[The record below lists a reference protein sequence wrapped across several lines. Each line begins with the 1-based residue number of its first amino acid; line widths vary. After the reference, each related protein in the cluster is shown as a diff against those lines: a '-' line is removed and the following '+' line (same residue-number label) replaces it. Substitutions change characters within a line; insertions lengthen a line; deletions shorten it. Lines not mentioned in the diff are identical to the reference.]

1 MGKSMVLTTHHCHPV
16 GALLVIFPLACDRLA
31 CLVVLLSVVTGGGGA
46 LASPTPTNYT
56 FRVGQV
62 NEILQSTPCLCP
74 LLGDCSLG

>member
-1 MGKSMVLTTHHCHPV
+1 MVLTTHQCHPG
-16 GALLVIFPLACDRLA
+16 GALLVISPWPATGLLA

-62 NEILQSTPCLCP
+62 NETLQSTPCLCL